1 MAKHTLLST
10 LSLLI
15 LIVILVFIQ
24 PATLWAVPAFLDNG
38 VYEVTFEPYSIVQPQ
53 AHFFHYAIDPYTN
66 YTSVKEHSRQV
77 PPPKHGVQCTDKLAE
92 QLNSTDIDLARRML
106 ENWCE
111 AYGIHKQAI
120 VLAVH
125 NGVVWY
131 LCSWVFQYYL
141 KKYEMCGRREVR
153 YSEGEMDGVCGKD
166 MAGGLGF
173 WNLRK
178 YGRTKV
184 GWNICEER
192 GLGLE
197 VLTRTQEG
205 VD

>member
-10 LSLLI
+10 LSLFI
-15 LIVILVFIQ
+15 LIFIFIK
-24 PATLWAVPAFLDNG
+24 PATPWTVPEFLDNG

-66 YTSVKEHSRQV
+66 YTSVKEHSYQV
-77 PPPKHGVQCTDKLAE
+77 PPPKHSVQCTDNEAG

-125 NGVVWY
+125 NGVAWY

-141 KKYEMCGRREVR
+141 KKYEVCGRKEVR
-153 YSEGEMDGVCGKD
+153 YSEEEMDGVCGKN

-173 WNLRK
+173 WNLGK

-197 VLTRTQEG
+197 VLTRTQKG
-205 VD
+205 VY

>member
-24 PATLWAVPAFLDNG
+24 PATPWAVPAFLDNG
-38 VYEVTFEPYSIVQPQ
+38 VYEVTLEPDSIIQPQ
-53 AHFFHYAIDPYTN
+53 VHFFHYAIDPYTN
-66 YTSVKEHSRQV
+66 YTSVKQHSHQV

-92 QLNSTDIDLARRML
+92 QLNSTGIDLARRML

-111 AYGIHKQAI
+111 AYGIHKQAV

-166 MAGGLGF
+166 MAGGLRF
-173 WNLRK
+173 WNLGK

-184 GWNICEER
+184 GWDICEER
-192 GLGLE
+192 GLGL
-197 VLTRTQEG
+197 G
-205 VD
+205 V